1 MSRTRILVAD
11 SLAIFRSGVRT
22 LLDRES
28 DFEIVVAGNFGEL
41 SRAIDDECP
50 DIALVDLDL
59 EPDGGITAVAQ
70 LARQCTCVTIVWSF
84 QPTRDTVLAAIRA
97 GADGYLDKSI
107 SPTGLVRAVRGVTRG
122 EAPLSRDLA
131 LMMIEALHGH
141 EERSRAREKAH
152 VLSFRERE
160 VLELVAIGAKNR
172 EIAAELFISEFT
184 VKRHIQNILHKL
196 ELPSRRAA
204 AAFHRSAFEPDR
216 QAPPALARAR

>member
-11 SLAIFRSGVRT
+11 SLAIFRSGVKT

-28 DFEIVVAGNFGEL
+28 DFEIVLASDFDEL
-41 SRAIDDECP
+41 SKAIEGECP
-50 DIALVDLDL
+50 HIALVDLDL
-59 EPDGGITAVAQ
+59 QPNGGIEAVSR
-70 LARQCTCVTIVWSF
+70 LATQCTCATIVWSF
-84 QPTRDTVLAAIRA
+84 SPTRDTVLAAIRA

-107 SPTGLVRAVRGVTRG
+107 SPSGLVRAVRGVIRG

-131 LMMIEALHGH
+131 SMMIDALHGH

-160 VLELVAIGAKNR
+160 VLELVAAGAKNR
-172 EIAAELFISEFT
+172 EIASELYISEFT
-184 VKRHIQNILHKL
+184 VKRHVQNILQKL

-204 AAFHRSAFEPDR
+204 AAFYRSAFEPDR
-216 QAPPALARAR
+216 QAPPVLAGVG